1 MLKAES
7 EYIKEEDRVMNIK
20 HKSVISVA
28 IIFLLVI
35 VPVIVSLLAIGVEW
49 LEILKLLGA
58 LLVAFI
64 IAIAFS
70 LIVGRLVRWILDDN
84 DQDDS
89 ADN

>member
-1 MLKAES
+1 
-7 EYIKEEDRVMNIK
+7 MNIK
-20 HKSVISVA
+20 HKSVISAA